1 MTNEKKELQNQMIVK
16 AFIEVSSDYI
26 QQENNIDAAQ
36 NYAQFAAIAWNISLF
51 PEQKIAEHLE
61 LVSQDY
67 EKLNPD
73 LIKADLL
80 KHDLQLLVD
89 KKLKKYPGMKHT
101 ITKLGLEEN
110 EDEYYFKIETVPF
123 EEHSS

>member
-16 AFIEVSSDYI
+16 AFIEVAADYV
-26 QQENNIDAAQ
+26 QQGNNIEESQ

-51 PEQKIAEHLE
+51 PEKKIAEQLE
-61 LVSQDY
+61 LVTQDY
-67 EKLNPD
+67 EKLNPGV
-73 LIKADLL
+73 IQADLL

-89 KKLKKYPGMKHT
+89 KKLKRYPAMKHT

-110 EDEYYFKIETVPF
+110 EDDYYFKIETVPF
-123 EEHSS
+123 VRD